1 MIALK
6 EAFDLVERG
15 ELDRL
20 RRDRIELPE
29 RFNWADEVFE
39 GRHVRRAPDRPALI
53 WADDRGHE
61 MRLTYRE
68 FVGAGNRLLNLLRR
82 LGLREKQPLFV
93 MLPVFPEV
101 WLSYYAAIKGGF
113 VLVPAATI
121 LLSSDLEYRFRQIVP
136 GAVLADPVSAEKI
149 DRAEQS
155 TGRSIPIKLIA
166 GGERPGWTS
175 VDASR
180 TEPSEAPAAATRS
193 DDPLFLFFT
202 SGTTGLPK
210 IVTHT
215 HASYPVGHLTTS
227 AWVGVRPQDVHSNIS
242 QAGWAKFAWSSFFA
256 PWNVGA
262 TVFSY
267 SYSGRFDPPRQLKAL
282 EDHDVTT
289 FCAPPTVWR
298 LFILEDLTRYRFRFR
313 ECVSAGE
320 PLNPEVIDAWKNATG
335 VTLRDGYGQTES
347 TLMVGNLPGE
357 AVKAGSVGW
366 PSFMYD
372 VRVVDEHGVE
382 AEPGNEGNIA
392 VRVAPRPSGLFAGY
406 LGASLEVTARAF
418 RGEWYFTGDRA
429 YRDGDGRFWFVGRAD
444 DVIKSSDYRIGPFEV
459 ESALTEHPAVAEAA
473 VVGSPDPIRG
483 ALVKAFVIL
492 KPGANPSAEL
502 ARDIFLF
509 ARTKLAAYKIPRILE
524 FCPELPKTISG
535 KIRRTDLRLTE
546 AEARKR
552 GERRANEFLYSELV
566 RPEASR
572 PPITAVSPS

>member
-572 PPITAVSPS
+572 PVRTAVSTS

>member
-267 SYSGRFDPPRQLKAL
+267 SYSGRFDPSRQLKAL

-347 TLMVGNLPGE
+347 TLMVGNLPGD

-572 PPITAVSPS
+572 PPITAVLTS

>member
-267 SYSGRFDPPRQLKAL
+267 SYSGRFDPSRQLKAL

-572 PPITAVSPS
+572 PVRTAVSTS

>member
-267 SYSGRFDPPRQLKAL
+267 SYSGRFNPSRQLKAL

-347 TLMVGNLPGE
+347 TLMVGNLPGD

-572 PPITAVSPS
+572 PPITAVLTS

>member
-1 MIALK
+1 MIALQ
-6 EAFDLVERG
+6 EAFNLVERG

-20 RRDRIELPE
+20 HRDRIELPE

-39 GRHVRRAPDRPALI
+39 GRHVRRAPDRSALI

-180 TEPSEAPAAATRS
+180 TESSEAAAAATRS

-282 EDHDVTT
+282 EDHGVTT

-298 LFILEDLTRYRFRFR
+298 LFILEDLSRYRFRFR

-382 AEPGNEGNIA
+382 VEPGSEGNIA

-406 LGASLEVTARAF
+406 LGASLEVTAKAF

-429 YRDGDGRFWFVGRAD
+429 YRDRDGRFWFVGRAD

-483 ALVKAFVIL
+483 SLVKAFVIL

-546 AEARKR
+546 AEARRR
-552 GERRANEFLYSELV
+552 GERRTNEFLYSELV

-572 PPITAVSPS
+572 PLRTAVSPS

>member
-267 SYSGRFDPPRQLKAL
+267 SYSGRFDPSRQLKAL

-347 TLMVGNLPGE
+347 TLMVGNLPGD